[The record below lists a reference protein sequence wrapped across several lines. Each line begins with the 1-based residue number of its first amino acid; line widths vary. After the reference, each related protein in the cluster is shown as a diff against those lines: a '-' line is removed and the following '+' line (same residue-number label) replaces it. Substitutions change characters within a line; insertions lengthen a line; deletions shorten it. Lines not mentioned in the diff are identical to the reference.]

1 MLRQLKYFQAVVRNQ
16 SFSKAAEECFIS
28 QSAISQQVRA
38 LEEEVG
44 AELLLREGRRF
55 SLTPAGEVFYQR
67 SLSITADWE
76 QLCREIRQMDGGGKA
91 CLRLGCLRSYGGRE
105 FHRAVAAFAERYPN
119 VELQLTTGNHEELY
133 VLLVSGRVDLLLSD
147 QRRAFSA
154 GYYNEIL
161 AARPYQAE
169 LAAHHPIARR
179 EAVAVEE
186 LKEFPCIVVSSAE
199 QWDTE
204 RVYYREMVGLRSEFL
219 PVGSLEEGRLL
230 AAGGK
235 GFLLLEGGESEPDG
249 TGLRR
254 IPLLRNGSPLLHNY
268 CSFWSRDNS
277 GYYVEE
283 FAELLRE
290 QFPEPSDKN

>member
-1 MLRQLKYFQAVVRNQ
+1 MLKQLKYFQSVVYHR

-38 LEEEVG
+38 LAEEVG
-44 AELLLREGRRF
+44 VTLLRREGRRF
-55 SLTPAGEVFYQR
+55 SLTPAGEVFYQK

-76 QLCREIRQMDGGGKA
+76 RLCQEMRQMESGGKA
-91 CLRLGCLRSYGGRE
+91 RLRLGCLRSYGGPE
-105 FHRAVAAFAERYPN
+105 FHRAVAAFSERHSN
-119 VELQLTTGNHEELY
+119 VELHLTTGSHEELY
-133 VLLVSGRVDLLLSD
+133 GLLVSGQADLLLSD
-147 QRRAFSA
+147 QRRAFSE

-169 LAAHHPIARR
+169 LVARHPIAQR

-186 LKEFPCIVVSSAE
+186 LKDFPCIIVSSAE

-204 RVYYREMVGLRSEFL
+204 RAYYREIVGLQGEFL

-230 AAGGK
+230 AVGGK
-235 GFLLLEGGESEPDG
+235 GFLLLEGGGSEPAA
-249 TGLRR
+249 GLRR
-254 IPLLRNGSPLLHNY
+254 VPLLRNGKPLLHNY
-268 CSFWSRDNS
+268 CAFWSRENS

-283 FAELLRE
+283 FAELLGKE
-290 QFPEPSDKN
+290 FPETPKIT